1 MDAAILD
8 GVAKSFDGFRA
19 VDALSVRVP
28 SGCIYGFLG
37 PNGAG
42 KTTVIRMMM
51 DIIRPDSG
59 RIEILG
65 AASVADAKPRI
76 GYMPEERGLYR
87 RMPVAKVLTYLGG
100 IKGVPG
106 GELRRRVDEWLG
118 RLALTDWADK
128 KVQDLSRGMQQ
139 RLQFAVT
146 AISDPDLLI
155 LDEPFSGLDP
165 VNLDTI
171 KGIILEMRRAGKTV
185 IFSTH
190 MMDEAE
196 RLSDYILLINK
207 GQKVVDGSLEQIR
220 SRWPSDTV
228 VAELTGQA
236 DFIADLPYV
245 TDVSR
250 TGGRMEIRLAENADD
265 QELLRALLG
274 QARVRSF
281 GLKTPSLHEIF
292 VRLVGTGDG

>member
-250 TGGRMEIRLAENADD
+250 TGGRKEIRLAENADD